1 MTGTPTTHID
11 LAKLNPSQREAVT
24 AEAGPLVVI
33 AGAGSGK
40 TRVITYRVAY
50 LIASGA
56 AAPGDI
62 LAVTFTNKAAAEM
75 ADRVAGLVGG
85 TARPL
90 VSTFHSFCARLLRA
104 EGSRARAGKNF
115 IIFDQQ
121 DSYSAVRRIIRD
133 LELPEEQFNYRA
145 VAHSIDRAK
154 NDLLGPGDLDASN
167 YYEATVADVYA
178 AYQDFLIDNNAYDF
192 GDLIA
197 EAVALL
203 NNDSAVRGRYRSTYR
218 HILVDEYQ
226 DTNVAQYEL
235 IKALGVEHR
244 SVCVVGDPDQ
254 SIYRWRGASV
264 ANFNRFMEDFPE
276 ARVLNL
282 ERNYRSHEGIL
293 GVANE
298 LIKYNTRSYFGK
310 KLYSD
315 RGRELKPV
323 LLRNIDERH
332 EALRVLYAVE
342 ELRANY
348 GLSYSDFAVLYR
360 TNAQS
365 RVFEDVFGSAKVPH
379 KVIGGVR
386 FYERRE
392 VKDIL
397 AYLRAAHNPADS
409 VSFERIINTPPRGIG
424 KKSIET
430 IMGERRGRSL
440 QATAADPAVHDGLP
454 PKATKGLTDLLALL
468 DGIRA
473 AEADGRPVS
482 EMLGLAAKKSGYLRW
497 LEEDRDVTSSFRVD
511 NVNELVTA
519 AAEFEEYDPDGGV
532 EAFLDA
538 VSLVQDADETEVND
552 AVSFMTLHTAKG
564 LEFPAVFI
572 VGMEEYLL
580 PHANSMGD
588 EDELEEERRLCYVGI
603 TRAMDVLY
611 LSFAQMRSLRG
622 VTEAR
627 LPSRFL
633 REVPEGLLDE
643 ASALD
648 AEAVL
653 RHNPWGRD

>member
-1 MTGTPTTHID
+1 MAGTPTTDID
-11 LAKLNPSQREAVT
+11 LKKLNSSQREAVT

-75 ADRVAGLVGG
+75 ADRIAGLLGG
-85 TARPL
+85 AGRPL
-90 VSTFHSFCARLLRA
+90 VSTFHSFCARLLRT
-104 EGSRARAGKNF
+104 EGALARAGKNF

-154 NDLLGPGDLDASN
+154 NDLLGPGDLDTSN
-167 YYEATVADVYA
+167 YYEATVAEVYA
-178 AYQDFLIDNNAYDF
+178 AYQDFLTDNNAYDF

-197 EAVALL
+197 EAVGLL
-203 NNDSAVRGRYRSTYR
+203 HSDSAARGRYRSTYR

-235 IKALGVEHR
+235 IKSLGVEHK

-264 ANFNRFMEDFPE
+264 VNFNRFKEDFPE

-282 ERNYRSHEGIL
+282 ERNYRSHGGIL
-293 GVANE
+293 DVANE

-310 KLYSD
+310 ELYSD
-315 RGRELKPV
+315 RGREIKPV

-348 GLSYSDFAVLYR
+348 GLGYSEFAVLYR

-392 VKDIL
+392 VKDVL

-409 VSFERIINTPPRGIG
+409 VSFERIINTPPRGVG
-424 KKSIET
+424 KKSLEA
-430 IMGERRGRSL
+430 IMGERRDRGL
-440 QATAADPAVHDGLP
+440 QGTAADAAVQEKLP
-454 PKATKGLTDLLALL
+454 RKAAKGLADVLGLLEEL
-468 DGIRA
+468 RA

-497 LEEDRDVTSSFRVD
+497 LEED
-511 NVNELVTA
+511 
-519 AAEFEEYDPDGGV
+519 FEEYDPDGGV

-538 VSLVQDADETEVND
+538 VSLVQDADELESTD
-552 AVSFMTLHTAKG
+552 AISFMTLHTAKG

-588 EDELEEERRLCYVGI
+588 EDEMEEERRLCYVGI

-611 LSFAQMRSLRG
+611 LSYAQMRALRG

-627 LPSRFL
+627 HPSRFL

-643 ASALD
+643 PSALD

>member
-1 MTGTPTTHID
+1 MGEKSPVNIGLD
-11 LAKLNPSQREAVT
+11 ELNPSQSEAVT
-24 AEAGPLVVI
+24 ASVGPLVIV

-40 TRVITYRVAY
+40 TRVITYRIAY
-50 LIASGA
+50 LIASDA
-56 AAPGDI
+56 AVPGQI
-62 LAVTFTNKAAAEM
+62 LAVTFTNKAASEM
-75 ADRVAGLVGG
+75 AGRVAGLVGG
-85 TARPL
+85 VVRPL

-104 EGSRARAGKNF
+104 EGARARAGKTF

-121 DSYSAVRRIIRD
+121 DSYAAVKRIIRD

-154 NDLLGPGDLDASN
+154 NDLRGPGDLDTSN
-167 YYEATVADVYA
+167 YYEATVAGIYA
-178 AYQDFLIDNNAYDF
+178 VYQDFLIDNNAYDF

-203 NNDSAVRGRYRSTYR
+203 NIDAAVRDKYRSTYR

-226 DTNVAQYEL
+226 DTNLAQYEL
-235 IKALGVEHR
+235 IKSLGEEHE
-244 SVCVVGDPDQ
+244 SVYVVGDPDQ

-264 ANFNRFMEDFPE
+264 SNFDRFKKDFPN

-310 KLYSD
+310 ELWSD
-315 RGRELKPV
+315 RELEIKPV
-323 LLRNIDERH
+323 RLRNIDERH
-332 EALRVLYAVE
+332 EALRVLYATE

-348 GLSYSDFAVLYR
+348 GLRYSDFAVFYR

-365 RVFEDVFGSAKVPH
+365 RVFEDVFGSAKVPY

-392 VKDIL
+392 VKDVL
-397 AYLRAAHNPADS
+397 AYLRAAHNTADS

-424 KKSIET
+424 KKSLQT
-430 IMGERRGRSL
+430 LMGERRGRSL
-440 QATAADPAVHDGLP
+440 QEAAANPTVRDRLSQ
-454 PKATKGLTDLLALL
+454 KAAKGLTDLLGSL
-468 DGIRA
+468 DEFRT
-473 AEADGRPVS
+473 AEEDGRPVS
-482 EMLGLAAKKSGYLRW
+482 EILSFIVKKSGYLRW
-497 LEEDRDVTSSFRVD
+497 LEEDRDVTSSFRAD
-511 NVNELVTA
+511 NVNELITA
-519 AAEFEEYDPDGGV
+519 AAEFKDYDPDGGV

-538 VSLVQDADETEVND
+538 VSLVQDADELDSGNV
-552 AVSFMTLHTAKG
+552 VSFMTLHTAKG

-603 TRAMDVLY
+603 TRAMDILY
-611 LSFAQMRSLRG
+611 LSYAQMRTLRG
-622 VTEAR
+622 VPEAR

-633 REVPEGLLDE
+633 REIPEDLLNEVDT
-643 ASALD
+643 LD
-648 AEAVL
+648 PEAVL
-653 RHNPWGRD
+653 RHNPWGRT

>member
-1 MTGTPTTHID
+1 MAGTPTTDID
-11 LAKLNPSQREAVT
+11 LTKLNSSQRKAVT

-50 LIASGA
+50 LIASGG

-75 ADRVAGLVGG
+75 ADRVAGLQGG

-90 VSTFHSFCARLLRA
+90 VSTFHSFCARLLRT

-145 VAHSIDRAK
+145 VAHSIGRAK
-154 NDLLGPGDLDASN
+154 NDLLGPGDLDTSN
-167 YYEATVADVYA
+167 YYEATVAEVYA

-197 EAVALL
+197 EAVGLL
-203 NNDSAVRGRYRSTYR
+203 NSDSAVRDKYRSTYR

-235 IKALGVEHR
+235 IKSLGEEHK

-254 SIYRWRGASV
+254 SIYRWRGARV
-264 ANFNRFMEDFPE
+264 ANFNRFKEDFPE
-276 ARVLNL
+276 ALVLNL

-293 GVANE
+293 DVANK

-310 KLYSD
+310 ELYSD
-315 RGRELKPV
+315 RGREIKPV

-332 EALRVLYAVE
+332 EALRVLYAIE

-348 GLSYSDFAVLYR
+348 GLDYSDFAVLYR

-379 KVIGGVR
+379 KVVGGVR

-409 VSFERIINTPPRGIG
+409 VSFERIIKTPPRGIG
-424 KKSIET
+424 KKSLET
-430 IMGERRGRSL
+430 IMGERRGRGL
-440 QATAADPAVHDGLP
+440 QETAADAAVQDKLP
-454 PKATKGLTDLLALL
+454 RKAAKGLADLLGLL
-468 DGIRA
+468 EELRT
-473 AEADGRPVS
+473 AEVDGRPVS
-482 EMLGLAAKKSGYLRW
+482 EMLDMAVKKSGYLRW
-497 LEEDRDVTSSFRVD
+497 LEDDRDVTSLFRAD
-511 NVNELVTA
+511 NVNELITA
-519 AAEFEEYDPDGGV
+519 AAEFEEYDPAGDV

-538 VSLVQDADETEVND
+538 VTLVQDADELEDTD
-552 AVSFMTLHTAKG
+552 AISFMTLHTAKG

-588 EDELEEERRLCYVGI
+588 EDEVEEERRLCYVGI

-611 LSFAQMRSLRG
+611 LSYAQMRALRG

-627 LPSRFL
+627 HPSRFL
-633 REVPEGLLDE
+633 REVPEGLLGE

-653 RHNPWGRD
+653 RHNPWGRG

>member
-1 MTGTPTTHID
+1 MAGAGAKDID
-11 LAKLNPSQREAVT
+11 LTKLNSPQREAVT
-24 AEAGPLVVI
+24 AEAAPLVVI

-40 TRVITYRVAY
+40 TRVITYRIAY

-56 AAPGDI
+56 AAPRDI
-62 LAVTFTNKAAAEM
+62 LAVTFTNKAAGEM
-75 ADRVAGLVGG
+75 ADRVAGLLGG
-85 TARPL
+85 TARPS

-104 EGSRARAGKNF
+104 EGARARAGKNF

-145 VAHSIDRAK
+145 VAHAIDRAK

-167 YYEATVADVYA
+167 YYEATVAEVYA

-197 EAVALL
+197 EAVCLV
-203 NNDSAVRGRYRSTYR
+203 NSDSAVRDKYRSTYR

-226 DTNVAQYEL
+226 DTNAAQYEL
-235 IKALGVEHR
+235 IKSLGAEHK

-264 ANFNRFMEDFPE
+264 ANFNRFVEDFPE

-293 GVANE
+293 DVANE
-298 LIKYNTRSYFGK
+298 LIKYNARSYFGK
-310 KLYSD
+310 ELYSD
-315 RGRELKPV
+315 RGREIKPV
-323 LLRNIDERH
+323 LLRNVDERH

-348 GLSYSDFAVLYR
+348 GLDYSDFAVLYR

-365 RVFEDVFGSAKVPH
+365 RVFEDIFGSAKVPH
-379 KVIGGVR
+379 RVIGGVR

-392 VKDIL
+392 VKDVL

-409 VSFERIINTPPRGIG
+409 VSFERIINTPPRGVG
-424 KKSIET
+424 KKSLET
-430 IMGERRGRSL
+430 IMAERRGRGL
-440 QATAADPAVHDGLP
+440 QATAADATVAEKLP
-454 PKATKGLTDLLALL
+454 RKAAKGLADLLGLL
-468 DGIRA
+468 EELRT

-482 EMLGLAAKKSGYLRW
+482 EILGLAAKKSGYLRW
-497 LEEDRDVTSSFRVD
+497 LEEDRDVTSSFRAD
-511 NVNELVTA
+511 NVNELITA

-538 VSLVQDADETEVND
+538 VSLVQDVDDLEDTD
-552 AVSFMTLHTAKG
+552 AISFMTLHTAKG

-588 EDELEEERRLCYVGI
+588 EYELEEERRLCYVGI
-603 TRAMDVLY
+603 TRAMDILY

-627 LPSRFL
+627 RPSRFL

-643 ASALD
+643 PSALD

-653 RHNPWGRD
+653 RHNPWGRG

>member
-1 MTGTPTTHID
+1 VRARPVDID
-11 LAKLNPSQREAVT
+11 LEGLNPSQLEAVT
-24 AEAGPLVVI
+24 ADVGPLIIV

-50 LIASGA
+50 LIASGV
-56 AAPGDI
+56 AAPGNM
-62 LAVTFTNKAAAEM
+62 LAVTFTNKAAGEM
-75 ADRVAGLVGG
+75 ADRVAGLLNVA
-85 TARPL
+85 ARPV

-104 EGSRARAGKNF
+104 EGARARAGKNF

-121 DSYSAVRRIIRD
+121 DGYSALRRIIRD
-133 LELPEEQFNYRA
+133 MELPEEQFNYR
-145 VAHSIDRAK
+145 VIAHVIDRAK
-154 NDLLGPGDLDASN
+154 NDLLGPNDLATSN
-167 YYEATVADVYA
+167 YYEATVAGIYA
-178 AYQDFLIDNNAYDF
+178 AYQDFLMDNNAYDF

-203 NNDSAVRGRYRSTYR
+203 NNDSVVRNKYRDIYR

-226 DTNVAQYEL
+226 DTNLAQYEL
-235 IKALGVEHR
+235 IKSIGEGHG
-244 SVCVVGDPDQ
+244 SVCAVGDPDQ
-254 SIYRWRGASV
+254 SIYRWRGANV
-264 ANFNRFMEDFPE
+264 ANFDRFKEDFPD

-298 LIKYNTRSYFGK
+298 LIKYNARSYFGK
-310 KLYSD
+310 ELWSD
-315 RGRELKPV
+315 RGREIKPV

-348 GLSYSDFAVLYR
+348 GLGYSDFAVFYR

-365 RVFEDVFGSAKVPH
+365 RVFEDVFGSAKVPY

-386 FYERRE
+386 FYERKE
-392 VKDIL
+392 VKDVL
-397 AYLRAAHNPADS
+397 AYLRAAYNLADS

-424 KKSIET
+424 KKSLEVV
-430 IMGERRGRSL
+430 MSERRGRSL
-440 QATAADPAVHDGLP
+440 QETAADPAVSNKLPQKAANGL
-454 PKATKGLTDLLALL
+454 ADLLDLL
-468 DGIRA
+468 EELRTEEKG
-473 AEADGRPVS
+473 GRPVS
-482 EMLGLAAKKSGYLRW
+482 EILGIAAKKSGYLRW
-497 LEEDRDVTSSFRVD
+497 LEEDRDVTSSFRAD
-511 NVNELVTA
+511 NVNELITA
-519 AAEFEEYDPDGGV
+519 AAEFEEYAPDGGV

-538 VSLVQDADETEVND
+538 VSLVQDADELENGDV
-552 AVSFMTLHTAKG
+552 VSFMTLHTAKG

-611 LSFAQMRSLRG
+611 LSYAQMRSLRG

-633 REVPEGLLDE
+633 REIPEGLFDE
-643 ASALD
+643 AETLD
-648 AEAVL
+648 PEAVL
-653 RHNPWGRD
+653 RHNPWGRR